1 MTSSIISFLSSE
13 ELPEKQEITIW
24 LDNCSYQNKNY
35 LLFQALLSAVQ
46 NSDVPFQTVTLR
58 YCMAGQSF
66 MAADSYHSRIESQF
80 RQMPAVL
87 NFRDFATCSRAA
99 DQHCVTKLLTPQQ
112 FLAFPDEQSQ
122 SRISKSTVTISQI
135 CSARFSRR

>member
-35 LLFQALLSAVQ
+35 LLNQALLSAVQ

-58 YCMAGQSF
+58 YFVAGHSF
-66 MAADSYHSRIESQF
+66 MAADSYHSKIEAQF
-80 RQMPAVL
+80 
-87 NFRDFATCSRAA
+87 
-99 DQHCVTKLLTPQQ
+99 
-112 FLAFPDEQSQ
+112 
-122 SRISKSTVTISQI
+122 
-135 CSARFSRR
+135 